1 MLVLPETVT
10 VREAREVL
18 QMFEASIAREAADPL
33 TVDAS
38 GLKDFD
44 SAALAL
50 LLECARQ
57 AKAYRRGFVVRGAP
71 SKLTELALLYGVDDL
86 LDIARSTPA

>member
-38 GLKDFD
+38 ALRDFD

-57 AKAYRRGFVVRGAP
+57 AKAYRRGFAVRGAP
-71 SKLTELALLYGVDDL
+71 PKLTELAVLYGVDEL
-86 LDIARSTPA
+86 LDIARPAAA

>member
-18 QMFEASIAREAADPL
+18 QMFEPAIAREAADPL

-38 GLKDFD
+38 ALKDFD

-57 AKAYRRGFVVRGAP
+57 AKAYGRGFAVRGAP
-71 SKLTELALLYGVDDL
+71 PKLSELAGLYGVDTV
-86 LDIARSTPA
+86 LDIGPAAAA